1 MSLDDLRDKIDG
13 IDRKLVDL
21 LNERTEAATE
31 IGKRKASDGAQ
42 AYVPARE
49 KAVLKR
55 VADLNKGPLPDSSMQ
70 SIFREVMSGALA
82 TEAQVRVAYLGPA
95 ATFTHHAARSRFG
108 TSVEY
113 VACESV
119 WDVFN
124 MVETGDAG
132 YGVVAIENAI
142 NGPVI
147 PVLDRLVDTSLK
159 VYAEIVFPISQC
171 LLSRSA
177 RDGIKQIHSHPQ
189 ALAQCQRW
197 LRMELPG
204 VDLIPTSSTAKAA
217 ELASREDGVAAIGS
231 SLACEIYGLNVVAE
245 HIEDVSGNETRF
257 MILASKYGDQ
267 TGDDKTS
274 IVFSV
279 RHNVGS
285 LYDALQSFRK
295 FGLNMTKIESRPSK
309 NKAWEYYFFVDFE
322 GHADDEKVKEALVD
336 LGQHCIFL
344 KVLGSYPKAP

>member
-1 MSLDDLRDKIDG
+1 VEVADG
-13 IDRKLVDL
+13 VVDL
-21 LNERTEAATE
+21 EVCVLGHDLVVLELLREADQDHREAHASQDPVVVE
-31 IGKRKASDGAQ
+31 GIGGAQ
-42 AYVPARE
+42 GQLLVQGDGLRMGRE
-49 KAVLKR
+49 AGQLR
-55 VADLNKGPLPDSSMQ
+55 PRAAD
-70 SIFREVMSGALA
+70 
-82 TEAQVRVAYLGPA
+82 
-95 ATFTHHAARSRFG
+95 
-108 TSVEY
+108 
-113 VACESV
+113 
-119 WDVFN
+119 
-124 MVETGDAG
+124 
-132 YGVVAIENAI
+132 GVVAIENAI

-177 RDGIKQIHSHPQ
+177 RDEIKQIHSHPQ

-204 VDLIPTSSTAKAA
+204 VELIPTSSTAKAA
-217 ELASREDGVAAIGS
+217 ELASREEGVAAIGS

-279 RHNVGS
+279 KHNVGS